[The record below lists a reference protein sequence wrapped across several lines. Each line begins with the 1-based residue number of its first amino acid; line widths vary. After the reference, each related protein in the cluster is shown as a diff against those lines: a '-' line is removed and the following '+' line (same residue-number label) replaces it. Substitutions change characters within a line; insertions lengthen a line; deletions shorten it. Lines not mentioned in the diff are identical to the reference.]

1 MDNVTT
7 VGIDL
12 AKDTFSLHGVD
23 ALGCVVLQQS
33 VKRREL
39 LSVVRQLPPCL
50 IGLETGSGAHQWARE
65 FQAMGHCVKLMSPQ
79 FVAPYRLGS
88 KNDGN
93 DAVAICEAVQRP
105 RMRFVPVKS
114 LEQQSWL
121 SLHRVHLGFIEERTA
136 MCNRIRGL
144 LAEFGFVLARK
155 SATLRRVVPTLL
167 ESVPSHVARCLRDLL
182 DHVRLLDERVAEYTR
197 EIVHHAK
204 THPGAK
210 LIQERLGLHCLF
222 GRRIRV
228 PQRPASCRLA
238 RDGAQAALDRRQSAL
253 RTNHPTRRQVFAH
266 AAGAGSE
273 ICFATSA
280 EARRCLFK
288 VGTASPTT
296 SRLSPCVCGDCRQ
309 ECARRLG
316 DVAGPATATGI
327 CRLTDNHPINHRGV
341 QSYCGH

>member
-23 ALGCVVLQQS
+23 ALGCVALQQS

-50 IGLETGSGAHQWARE
+50 IGVETGSGAHQWARE

-93 DAVAICEAVQRP
+93 DAAAICEAVQRP

-197 EIVHHAK
+197 EIVRHAK

-210 LIQERLGLHCLF
+210 LIQERLGIGPMTASAYIAYLGDGSEF
-222 GRRIRV
+222 RNGRQVVAWLGMV
-228 PQRPASCRLA
+228 PKQHSTGGKARL
-238 RDGAQAALDRRQSAL
+238 GQITRRGDKYL
-253 RTNHPTRRQVFAH
+253 RTLLVLGARSVLQRAPKRDDAFSKWALQVRQRRGYHRACVAI
-266 AAGAGSE
+266 AAKNARVAWAMLQGRQPRRA
-273 ICFATSA
+273 SA
-280 EARRCLFK
+280 
-288 VGTASPTT
+288 V
-296 SRLSPCVCGDCRQ
+296 
-309 ECARRLG
+309 
-316 DVAGPATATGI
+316 
-327 CRLTDNHPINHRGV
+327 
-341 QSYCGH
+341 